1 MRTIM
6 DLKQLR
12 YFMAIVEER
21 QITAAARRLHM
32 AQPPLSNQ
40 MKMLEDEIGLKLFQ
54 RGPHH
59 IELTEAGELLAARA
73 AQLLDMAAMT
83 KRELKD
89 FRQGLCGTLAIG
101 TVSSSG
107 GILMHEGMQVFRAEF
122 PRVHFEIHDGNTYQ
136 LIDMLDRRIIEI
148 AIVRTP
154 FNAARF
160 NCKYRQP
167 EPMIAAMT
175 SELDWAPEKQEIAVE
190 ELAEKPLILYRR
202 FEQLLLDTFVA
213 HDFTPEVACLNDDA
227 RTTILWANAGL
238 GVAIAPAAAIELAA
252 HNHLHVKTIAE
263 RSLQTRLAAIWPRD
277 AYISSPAKHFLE
289 LF

>member
-1 MRTIM
+1 M

-40 MKMLEDEIGLKLFQ
+40 MKMLEDEIGLQLFR

-83 KRELKD
+83 KRELQDLK
-89 FRQGLCGTLAIG
+89 QGLCGTLAIG

-107 GILMHEGMQVFRAEF
+107 NLLMHEGMQAFRAKF

-136 LIDMLDRRIIEI
+136 LIDMLEKRLIEI

-175 SELDWAPEKQEIAVE
+175 PVPGGAARIMILPAPQRPLPSWCRVRFSRSGTRIIVF
-190 ELAEKPLILYRR
+190 LASS
-202 FEQLLLDTFVA
+202 VA
-213 HDFTPEVACLNDDA
+213 LRMASGTSRALP
-227 RTTILWANAGL
+227 
-238 GVAIAPAAAIELAA
+238 
-252 HNHLHVKTIAE
+252 
-263 RSLQTRLAAIWPRD
+263 
-277 AYISSPAKHFLE
+277 
-289 LF
+289 

>member
-1 MRTIM
+1 M

-40 MKMLEDEIGLKLFQ
+40 MKMLEDEIGLQLFR

-83 KRELKD
+83 KRELQDLK
-89 FRQGLCGTLAIG
+89 QGLCGTLAIG

-107 GILMHEGMQVFRAEF
+107 NLLMHEGMQAFRAKF

-136 LIDMLDRRIIEI
+136 LIDMLEKRLIEI
-148 AIVRTP
+148 AIVRTQ
-154 FNAARF
+154 FNASRF

-175 SELDWAPEKQEIAVE
+175 PELDWATQQQEIAVE
-190 ELAEKPLILYRR
+190 ELADRPLILYRR
-202 FEQLLLDTFVA
+202 FEQLLLDAFAA
-213 HDFTPEVACLNDDA
+213 HGFTPDVACLNDDA

-238 GVAIAPAAAIELAA
+238 GVAIAPAAAVDLAA

-263 RSLQTRLAAIWPRD
+263 PSLRTRLAAIWPRE
-277 AYISSPAKHFLE
+277 AYVSSLAEHFLE
-289 LF
+289 YF

>member
-190 ELAEKPLILYRR
+190 ELAEKSLILYRR
-202 FEQLLLDTFVA
+202 FEQLLLDTFAA

-277 AYISSPAKHFLE
+277 AYISSPAKYFLE